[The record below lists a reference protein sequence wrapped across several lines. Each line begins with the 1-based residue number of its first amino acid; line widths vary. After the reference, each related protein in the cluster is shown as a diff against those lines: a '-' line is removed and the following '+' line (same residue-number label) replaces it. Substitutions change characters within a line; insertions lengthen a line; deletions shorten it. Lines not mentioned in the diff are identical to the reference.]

1 MKTIAERM
9 PKTHIEFT
17 LNYDDEPEFLATISF
32 TIIKDKEAINRILDN
47 FKHEVIKQ
55 IEYFINK

>member
-1 MKTIAERM
+1 MKSIAEKM

-32 TIIKDKEAINRILDN
+32 TIIKDKKVINRILDN
-47 FKHEVIKQ
+47 FKKEVIKQ
-55 IEYFINK
+55 IESFIK